1 MGYQGSNF
9 TPLRCKCTRNTE
21 SALYGYNG
29 KYAFRNN
36 KPLLAENPYDV
47 SPMKTYQLRE
57 GKRLG
62 NIGLL
67 AVVSDASTLLLL
79 PQR

>member
-1 MGYQGSNF
+1 MDTIVSTLFVTISSYWLK
-9 TPLRCKCTRNTE
+9 TLTM
-21 SALYGYNG
+21 
-29 KYAFRNN
+29 
-36 KPLLAENPYDV
+36 

-67 AVVSDASTLLLL
+67 AVVSDASMLLLL

>member
-1 MGYQGSNF
+1 MCTQS
-9 TPLRCKCTRNTE
+9 TRNTA

-29 KYAFRNN
+29 KYAF
-36 KPLLAENPYDV
+36 ATISPYWLKTLTT

-79 PQR
+79 PRR